1 MENKVSLIL
10 KIAAAAIS
18 IITIILW
25 VMTMGEANP
34 EVGGMLSLTYFLLGV
49 TAVSALIF
57 PIVSILISGEFK
69 KLAMSIGGA
78 AALLAIFGI
87 SYSMSEDTI
96 VNGIVESG
104 SRASEAGLMTAY
116 ILIVISIIAILAGSV
131 KKLIS

>member
-10 KIAAAAIS
+10 KVAAAAIS
-18 IITIILW
+18 IVTIILW

-49 TAVSALIF
+49 TAITAIIF
-57 PIVSILISGEFK
+57 PIVSILISGELK
-69 KLAMSIGGA
+69 KLALSIGGVA
-78 AALLAIFGI
+78 VLFIIFGI
-87 SYSMSEDTI
+87 SYVISEDTV